1 MSNIQRFITATTDIL
16 IETGKLYCL
25 VSDLYPP
32 PLTPKADRIYINDI
46 SLLVAKDWTQLYRED
61 TNGFINMNSPFL
73 VLDIGP
79 SKLIELDSVPPTDF
93 YEVWL
98 YILFEERKGWVKV
111 DTNRLEEI
119 I

>member
-1 MSNIQRFITATTDIL
+1 MTNVQRFITSTSDIL

-25 VSDLYPP
+25 TSPLVPP
-32 PLTPKADRIYINDI
+32 PETPKADRIYIRDI
-46 SLLVAKDWTQLYRED
+46 SLLISKDWTQLYQED
-61 TNGFINMNSPFL
+61 TNGFFNMNSPFL

-79 SKLIELDSVPPTDF
+79 SKMIELDSTPPTTF

-98 YILFEERKGWVKV
+98 YILFEERKGWIKV